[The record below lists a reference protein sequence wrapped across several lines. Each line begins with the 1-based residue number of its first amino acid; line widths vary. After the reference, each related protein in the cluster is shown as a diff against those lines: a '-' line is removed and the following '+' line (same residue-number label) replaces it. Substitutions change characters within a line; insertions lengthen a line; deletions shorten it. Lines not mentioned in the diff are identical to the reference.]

1 MPRTTFA
8 PRHLFARL
16 VPRGALLLS
25 VLTFGS
31 YLMGLVRDRILTR
44 TFGAGVDL
52 DTFNAAFVIPELTFG
67 VIVASGLAAPFI
79 PIFTGLKDRKS
90 VV

>member
-1 MPRTTFA
+1 MTESAQPVARTRA
-8 PRHLFARL
+8 L
-16 VPRGALLLS
+16 VEHVIPRGALLLS

-52 DTFNAAFVIPELTFG
+52 DTFNAA
-67 VIVASGLAAPFI
+67 
-79 PIFTGLKDRKS
+79 
-90 VV
+90 